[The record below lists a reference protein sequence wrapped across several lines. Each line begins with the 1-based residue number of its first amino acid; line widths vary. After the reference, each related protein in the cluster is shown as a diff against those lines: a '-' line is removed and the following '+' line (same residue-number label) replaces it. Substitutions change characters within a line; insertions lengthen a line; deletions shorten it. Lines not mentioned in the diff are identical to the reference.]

1 MKQVEDKILNPG
13 KYIVELNKFSSDIFD
28 VKIKQANLLSK
39 ASLNKK
45 ARENEKKIP
54 DTADFLTKNRGD
66 FIIKDVDSNQ
76 K

>member
-13 KYIVELNKFSSDIFD
+13 KYIAELNKFSSDIFD

-45 ARENEKKIP
+45 ARENEKKTP
-54 DTADFLTKNRGD
+54 DTADFLTMNRGD